1 MQVQASNRLELLR
14 SKAGVVSVEGKGA
27 ARPRQVTIGKTNAS
41 EPLMTR
47 RKGGDDVE
55 TGLWLLARDQRGRS
69 PVYGP
74 RGVRRGGG
82 VSPIEA
88 LVRNVGTF
96 GLDAKG
102 EIQVEDPRG

>member
-1 MQVQASNRLELLR
+1 VQAQASNHLELLW
-14 SKAGVVSVEGKGA
+14 SKARVVSVEGKGA

-41 EPLMTR
+41 EPLMKCRKR
-47 RKGGDDVE
+47 RNDVE
-55 TGLWLLARDQRGRS
+55 TGLKLLARDQRGRC

-74 RGVRRGGG
+74 RGVRCGGG

-102 EIQVEDPRG
+102 EIQVEDP